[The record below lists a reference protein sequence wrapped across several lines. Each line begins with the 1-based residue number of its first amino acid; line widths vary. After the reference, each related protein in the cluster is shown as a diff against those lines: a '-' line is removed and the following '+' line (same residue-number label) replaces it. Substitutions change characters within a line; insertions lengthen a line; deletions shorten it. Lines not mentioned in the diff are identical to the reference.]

1 MQITIQQEKEIN
13 KKLSEDLSNAIEEK
27 TKVF

>member
-1 MQITIQQEKEIN
+1 MQICLQQEKEIN

-27 TKVF
+27 TKVL